1 MKKPLTTQFVRN
13 IAKPGKYMDT
23 GRTGLMLHVRSATSK
38 SWVQQI
44 YINGTRRNLGLGS
57 TRFVNL
63 KEARRKAWDNQ
74 MAARTG
80 NWKEQSKAI
89 TFKEAALETIDFN
102 KENWKD
108 GGKTFTSWKS
118 TLETY
123 VFPIIGNS
131 KVHQLKASD
140 ILKVLKPIWNEKR
153 PTAHK
158 VKNRITVIL
167 DRCVAEGYCTENVAN
182 VVGAVLPKKGHV
194 TKNMK
199 AVHFSKVY

>member
-1 MKKPLTTQFVRN
+1 MKKPLTAQFIRTVARR
-13 IAKPGKYMDT
+13 GKYMDA

-44 YINGTRRNLGLGS
+44 YVNGTRRNFGLGS
-57 TRFVNL
+57 TRFVTL

-108 GGKTFTSWKS
+108 GGKTFTR
-118 TLETY
+118 LE
-123 VFPIIGNS
+123 FN
-131 KVHQLKASD
+131 A
-140 ILKVLKPIWNEKR
+140 
-153 PTAHK
+153 
-158 VKNRITVIL
+158 
-167 DRCVAEGYCTENVAN
+167 
-182 VVGAVLPKKGHV
+182 
-194 TKNMK
+194 
-199 AVHFSKVY
+199 